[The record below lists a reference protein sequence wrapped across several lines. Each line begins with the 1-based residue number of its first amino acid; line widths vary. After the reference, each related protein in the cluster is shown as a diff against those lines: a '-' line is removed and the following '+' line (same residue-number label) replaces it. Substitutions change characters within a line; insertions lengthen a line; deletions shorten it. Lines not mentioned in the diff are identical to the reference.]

1 MSLNHVL
8 QQDQQ
13 QNPLKLVEAGP
24 DYLLKMARD
33 THTDNLSI
41 YRDIL
46 RHNETKSGVKLVSKS
61 LELIQ
66 CFRDCITL
74 SCNSDVKHHL
84 EGMFEYFGFMLF
96 QAINQNNLEAL
107 DKVGDQ
113 LNQLQQFLD
122 PASKDAPSSVS
133 AVGPSNLGLQK
144 STPTHI

>member
-13 QNPLKLVEAGP
+13 HSPLKLVEAGP

-46 RHNETKSGVKLVSKS
+46 RHDETKSGVRLVSKA

-74 SCNSDVKHHL
+74 SCNSDVKLHL

-122 PASKDAPSSVS
+122 PASKEALSSVS
-133 AVGPSNLGLQK
+133 AVEPSNLGLQK

>member
-13 QNPLKLVEAGP
+13 HSPLKLVEAGP

-46 RHNETKSGVKLVSKS
+46 RHDETKSGVKLVSKA

-66 CFRDCITL
+66 CFRDCLNQSCGSDIDTL
-74 SCNSDVKHHL
+74 FEEMYEHL
-84 EGMFEYFGFMLF
+84 GFMLF
-96 QAINQNNLEAL
+96 QAISQNNIEAL

-122 PASKDAPSSVS
+122 PVSKEAPSSVS
-133 AVGPSNLGLQK
+133 AVEPSNLGLQK